1 MTQGVIMFG
10 RSTIDIP
17 DGVPI
22 LSRGRHRNPR
32 RGACFMEMA
41 SYLAG
46 ERWSDHPPCTHPLL
60 ASIARCV
67 NDAVDDA
74 SRQQLVHLIP
84 DVVGLNPK
92 DPRVVPTLV
101 RHAALAALP
110 VAAAEVQ
117 NVMALA
123 ILTTERTLAE
133 LDGHPTDVL
142 TPEARAAFANVPAA
156 EQWARQ
162 YVARCGLNQKPV
174 RTNAAAIVTSHA
186 ITGIA
191 RACAPDTSARLVRLL
206 GGAIEE
212 TRRLMPPTPAPVAGS
227 PSPASRAASSSVTAS
242 RVAPS
247 RVVAAGG
254 DEARWAGRSPGSGR
268 WPGRS

>member
-1 MTQGVIMFG
+1 MFG
-10 RSTIDIP
+10 RPTLDIP
-17 DGVPI
+17 DGIPI

-67 NDAVDDA
+67 NDAVDDTT
-74 SRQQLVHLIP
+74 RQQLVHLIP
-84 DVVGLNPK
+84 DVVGLNPT
-92 DPRVVPTLV
+92 DPRVVPALV
-101 RHAALAALP
+101 RHAAMAALP
-110 VAAAEVQ
+110 VAAADVQ

-133 LDGHPTDVL
+133 LDGRPPDQL
-142 TPEARAAFANVPAA
+142 SPEARAALDWVPAS

-162 YVARCGLNQKPV
+162 YVARCGLSQKAV
-174 RTNAAAIVTSHA
+174 RASAAAIVTSHA

-191 RACAPDTSARLVRLL
+191 RACTPDADARLVALL
-206 GGAIEE
+206 RGAIAE
-212 TRRLMPPTPAPVAGS
+212 TRRLSPPAAVPATTSTPHDEDRTS
-227 PSPASRAASSSVTAS
+227 ISTS
-242 RVAPS
+242 RVPTL
-247 RVVAAGG
+247 AG
-254 DEARWAGRSPGSGR
+254 DDPRWLARSPGSGR
-268 WPGRS
+268 WSARS